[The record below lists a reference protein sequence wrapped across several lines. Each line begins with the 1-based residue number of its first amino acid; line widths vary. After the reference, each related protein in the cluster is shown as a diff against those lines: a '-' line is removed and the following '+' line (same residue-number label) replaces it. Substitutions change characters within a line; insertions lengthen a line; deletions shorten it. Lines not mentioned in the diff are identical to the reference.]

1 MDNPSTETET
11 AIPDPVKQL
20 SIFMENK
27 VGRLSDIFRLFD
39 ASAIHVMA
47 LTTLDTTDCA
57 ITRVVVDD
65 PQKAKELLWEHEVA
79 FSESEVL
86 AVEIAGEHDVNRVLT
101 SLLQT
106 EINIHYIYAFVSRPN
121 GRSALAMSIEDIDLA
136 VHILNTHNIRVL
148 SQRDISR

>member
-1 MDNPSTETET
+1 MDKAAIETT
-11 AIPDPVKQL
+11 KPDPVKQL

-39 ASAIHVMA
+39 DAAVHVMA

-65 PQKAKELLWEHEVA
+65 PKKAKELLWEHEIT
-79 FSESEVL
+79 FSETEVL
-86 AVEIAGEHDVNRVLT
+86 AVEIAGEHDINKVLA

-106 EINIHYIYAFVSRPN
+106 EINVHYIYAFVSRPN
-121 GRSALAMSIEDIDLA
+121 GRSALAMSIEDMELA
-136 VHILNTHNIRVL
+136 DHILNTHNLRVL

>member
-1 MDNPSTETET
+1 MEQPATETTE
-11 AIPDPVKQL
+11 PDPVKQL

-27 VGRLSDIFRLFD
+27 VGRLSDIFRLF
-39 ASAIHVMA
+39 AEQEIHVMA

-65 PQKAKELLWEHEVA
+65 PQQAKTLLWQNDIT
-79 FSESEVL
+79 FSETEVL
-86 AVEIAGEHDVNRVLT
+86 AVEIAGEHDINKVLA

-106 EINIHYIYAFVSRPN
+106 EINVHYIYAFVSRPN
-121 GRSALAMSIEDIDLA
+121 GRSALAISIEDMELA
-136 VHILNTHNIRVL
+136 TDILNTKGIRVL

>member
-1 MDNPSTETET
+1 MEQPAIETSV
-11 AIPDPVKQL
+11 PDPVKQL

-27 VGRLSDIFRLFD
+27 VGRLSDICRLFD
-39 ASAIHVMA
+39 EQEIHVLA

-65 PQKAKELLWEHEVA
+65 PQQAKTLLWQNDIT
-79 FSESEVL
+79 FSETEVL
-86 AVEIAGEHDVNRVLT
+86 AVEIAGEHDISRVLA

-106 EINIHYIYAFVSRPN
+106 EINVHYIYAFVSRPN
-121 GRSALAMSIEDIDLA
+121 GRSALAMSIEDMELA
-136 VHILNTHNIRVL
+136 TDILNTRGIRVL

>member
-1 MDNPSTETET
+1 MEQPAIETSV
-11 AIPDPVKQL
+11 PDPVKQL

-27 VGRLSDIFRLFD
+27 VGRLSDIFRLF
-39 ASAIHVMA
+39 AEQEIHVMA

-65 PQKAKELLWEHEVA
+65 PQQAKALLWQNDIT
-79 FSESEVL
+79 FSETEVL
-86 AVEIAGEHDVNRVLT
+86 AVEIAGEHDINLVLA

-106 EINIHYIYAFVSRPN
+106 EINVHYIYAFVSRPN
-121 GRSALAMSIEDIDLA
+121 GRSALAISIEDMELA
-136 VHILNTHNIRVL
+136 TDILNTRGIRVL